1 MTKQS
6 YGVYLTYYLDNNTFP
21 ESRPRDFAF
30 IGGLNFASA
39 MAVSPLTTALVR
51 ERSLQLAMCIGI
63 VLQATGFVTASLAH
77 RIWHLYL
84 SQGVLVGLGTGFLYI
99 PSIAVLPQWFAK
111 KRSFVNGISAAGS
124 GIGGA
129 AFAWGTSRMIEQI
142 SLAWA
147 LRTTGIAAFVANS
160 LATAMIRD
168 RNKDIRPVQLALD
181 TCLFL
186 RLDVWLLLLWAFI
199 SMLGYIILLYSL
211 GDFTITIGL
220 SRAQSTNV
228 IGLLNVGTAIGRPL
242 IGIWSD
248 SFRRVDVAAI
258 LTLLVGVL
266 CFALWIPA
274 TGYALTTVFAIPIGA
289 IVGVFWMV
297 KYSSTEVRHVRND

>member
-1 MTKQS
+1 MH
-6 YGVYLTYYLDNNTFP
+6 
-21 ESRPRDFAF
+21 
-30 IGGLNFASA
+30 
-39 MAVSPLTTALVR
+39 
-51 ERSLQLAMCIGI
+51 LAMSIGI
-63 VLQATGFVTASLAH
+63 VFQATGFVTASLSH

-84 SQGVLVGLGTGFLYI
+84 SQGVAVGVGTGFLYI
-99 PSIAVLPQWFAK
+99 PSIAVLPQWFAN

-129 AFAWGTSRMIEQI
+129 AFAWGTSGMIEQL

-147 LRTTGIAAFVANS
+147 LRATGVAAFVANS

-168 RNKDIRPVQLALD
+168 RNRAIRPAQLGFDRRL
-181 TCLFL
+181 LL
-186 RLDVWLLLLWAFI
+186 RPDVWLLLLWAFI

-211 GDFTITIGL
+211 GDFTIAIGL

-248 SFRRVDVAAI
+248 RFKRVDVAAI
-258 LTLLVGVL
+258 LTLVVGVL

-274 TGYALTTVFAIPIGA
+274 TGYALTIVFAIPIGA

-297 KYSSTEVRHVRND
+297 RYSTIEVKNAWND